1 MKKASC
7 LKPQCNAKS
16 LDIWYV
22 VLPSRSLTKFVHIMP
37 LGPKMASPS
46 GTRVLHRLIDG
57 KHEQIFLSE
66 TTRHRALIFG
76 MYYHLMY
83 IYQVCSNYVPG
94 AQNGSTRGSHVLDRL
109 I

>member
-22 VLPSRSLTKFVHIMP
+22 VLPSRSLTKVVHIMP

-46 GTRVLHRLIDG
+46 GTR
-57 KHEQIFLSE
+57 EQIFLSE

-94 AQNGSTRGSHVLDRL
+94 AKNGST
-109 I
+109 